1 MKKLIILLGTI
12 ALATVV
18 NANAFQWNFYT
29 QTAKSTLVSWN
40 NDAKNMTA
48 YVVLDGYALD
58 SYDSVAQLAAA
69 ASMGDTAKNTLGT
82 ATGYSAA
89 FTQPNTRS
97 TLTTPQ
103 TFYNST
109 GVAVSG
115 SSQDFYYVLVDQ
127 ANEKYWVSGKMSA
140 TTYNPDASPAEQA
153 VAGNEYNDI
162 ATLNQEA
169 NVYST
174 GANWKS
180 FSGSSGGDVP
190 EPTSGLLLVLG
201 GAMLALRRRRA

>member
-1 MKKLIILLGTI
+1 MKKLMIMLGAI
-12 ALATVV
+12 VVAGVV
-18 NANAFQWNFYT
+18 NANAFAWTFYT
-29 QTAKSTLVSWN
+29 QTAKTTLASWN
-40 NDAKNMTA
+40 DDAKNMTA
-48 YVVLDGYALD
+48 YIVLDGYALN

-69 ASMGDTAKNTLGT
+69 ASMGDTANSTLGS

-89 FTQPNTRS
+89 FTQPNTR
-97 TLTTPQ
+97 Q
-103 TFYNST
+103 NYAVGTFYNST
-109 GVAVSG
+109 GVAASG

-127 ANEKYWVSGKMSA
+127 ASEKYWVSGKMSA

-153 VAGNEYNDI
+153 VAGNTYNDI
-162 ATLNQEA
+162 ATLNEA
-169 NVYST
+169 VNVYST

-180 FSGSSGGDVP
+180 FSSSGGGDVP